1 VSEDQKPPP
10 PPPKRDHDGLPSW
23 LTASIVAV
31 FAVALLIH
39 IAADMAN
46 QSYDGQSTSLMLGGI
61 VGSALAA
68 DRIVRKGG
76 GDK

>member
-1 VSEDQKPPP
+1 MSEDRKPTPSG
-10 PPPKRDHDGLPSW
+10 DHSGLPPW
-23 LTASIVAV
+23 LTAAIVGV

-39 IAADMAN
+39 IAVDII
-46 QSYDGQSTSLMLGGI
+46 SKTYDGQSTSLMLGGI